1 MIMRVS
7 RPYKRSDR
15 LADEIKSIIAT
26 LFITD
31 FQIKD
36 SGLLTISKVKVTSDL
51 RMAKIYISLLAPKK
65 NPDDIIKNIDFN
77 KKNIR
82 YQLGKSLNAKYVPEL
97 SFFYDDNLK
106 HAEKIGTLLT
116 EIRNTEQ
123 NKS

>member
-1 MIMRVS
+1 MRVS

-15 LADEIKSIIAT
+15 LSDEIKSIIAT

-65 NPDDIIKNIDFN
+65 NPDDIIESINFN

-82 YQLGKSLNAKYVPEL
+82 YHLGKSLNAKYVPEL

-106 HAEKIGTLLT
+106 QAEKIGTLLT